1 MHHTSSSDRRQAL
14 QKEAHELARDARAL
28 LKAAHAPGLSPGG
41 AQMLHGRE
49 TILAEAEAFK
59 LQAGLMAQIYLEDGH
74 VSSGL
79 RAYSALA

>member
-1 MHHTSSSDRRQAL
+1 
-14 QKEAHELARDARAL
+14 
-28 LKAAHAPGLSPGG
+28 
-41 AQMLHGRE
+41 MLHGRE